1 MRRNTKDLLMEKGEI
16 LLSQRDYYDTK
27 VEDIT
32 KEAGVAKGTF
42 YIYFESKEEIFM
54 EIIHKK
60 IKEQIENVN
69 KISKEDI
76 NFEEKLFKFTAAFIT
91 LMVNNMGIFRSF
103 FKISQ
108 IDNGSISEKIHKLMI
123 ESHNRMIGNKI
134 EFFNEAFLKGEI
146 NERYKNNIKDLAVM
160 YETMRSEYIIRKLIH
175 ISCENEGKDISC
187 NIFNKFGEINTTMN
201 EKEIEIEAKFITDI
215 FLGGIKK

>member
-1 MRRNTKDLLMEKGEI
+1 MKRNTKELLMEKGEL
-16 LLSQRDYYDTK
+16 LLSQKDYYDTK

-69 KISKEDI
+69 KISEEDI
-76 NFEEKLFKFTAAFIT
+76 NFEEKLFKFTEAFIT

-108 IDNGSISEKIHKLMI
+108 IDNGSIGEKIHKLMI
-123 ESHNRMIGNKI
+123 ESHNRMRENKM
-134 EFFNEAFLKGEI
+134 EFFKEAISKGEI
-146 NERYKNNIKDLAVM
+146 SERYKECARDLAVM
-160 YETMRSEYIIRKLIH
+160 YETMRSEYIIRKLLH
-175 ISCENEGKDISC
+175 ISCECDENKSNC
-187 NIFNKFGEINTTMN
+187 NLFNKLGSINTTMN
-201 EKEIEIEAKFITDI
+201 EEEINREAKFITDI